1 MKKTLL
7 IAVSQFAEG
16 GEGKLIED
24 AADISMCIGHTV
36 GISISAHGVLSSLHF
51 LDIVLL

>member
-16 GEGKLIED
+16 GEGEHIED
-24 AADISMCIGHTV
+24 VADISMCIGHTV
-36 GISISAHGVLSSLHF
+36 GTNVSAQIGFFSLHF
-51 LDIVLL
+51 LDIMSF